1 MRSIGKIIG
10 FLMALMIIVL
20 TLVAYINQSIEKTV
34 KDHLRV
40 GTTYM
45 TMNNPF
51 YEVINAEIE
60 KEITEQGGTVFT
72 RDPALSSE
80 KQVEQI
86 QYFIDQEMDVIILNP
101 VKSDDK
107 ATKQM
112 VQKAEKSGIKV
123 IVVDSQLSD
132 KVHVTSTIV
141 SDNYQAGV
149 LLAEDLKSRRD
160 KGNILILEHR
170 DAVSGNQRIKGFTD
184 CIARDKGFRIVA
196 KKESLGQTEVSMPVV
211 ERVLKSGTGF
221 DVVMALNDLAA
232 IGAVA
237 ALDKNDIEN
246 SILIY
251 GVDGAPDMK
260 NLLATTDDVTATVA
274 QSPLAMGHK
283 AAQLALNVS
292 KGKSVP
298 SRVVIPV
305 MLMTKNSIGDYD
317 LKGWQ

>member
-10 FLMALMIIVL
+10 FLMALMIMVL
-20 TLVAYINQSIEKTV
+20 TLVVYINQSIEKTV

-305 MLMTKNSIGDYD
+305 TLMTKKSIGDYD

>member
-305 MLMTKNSIGDYD
+305 TLMTKKSIGDYD

>member
-10 FLMALMIIVL
+10 FLMALMIMVL
-20 TLVAYINQSIEKTV
+20 TLVVYINQSIEKTV
-34 KDHLRV
+34 KDHFRV

-160 KGNILILEHR
+160 KGNILILEHQ

-305 MLMTKNSIGDYD
+305 TLMTKKSIGDYD

>member
-1 MRSIGKIIG
+1 MQR
-10 FLMALMIIVL
+10 
-20 TLVAYINQSIEKTV
+20 
-34 KDHLRV
+34 
-40 GTTYM
+40 
-45 TMNNPF
+45 
-51 YEVINAEIE
+51 E

-298 SRVVIPV
+298 SRVIIPV
-305 MLMTKNSIGDYD
+305 TLMTKKSIGDYD

>member
-10 FLMALMIIVL
+10 FLMALMIMVL

-305 MLMTKNSIGDYD
+305 MLMTKKSIGDYD

>member
-10 FLMALMIIVL
+10 FLMALMIMVL
-20 TLVAYINQSIEKTV
+20 TLVVYINQSIEKTV

-237 ALDKNDIEN
+237 ALDKNDIDN

-305 MLMTKNSIGDYD
+305 TLMTKKSIGDYD

>member
-10 FLMALMIIVL
+10 FLMALMIMVL
-20 TLVAYINQSIEKTV
+20 TLVVYINQSIDKTV

-305 MLMTKNSIGDYD
+305 MLMTKKSIGDYD

>member
-1 MRSIGKIIG
+1 MRSIRKILG
-10 FLMALMIIVL
+10 L
-20 TLVAYINQSIEKTV
+20 LVALILLVLVVVMYLNQKISATDNSRLK
-34 KDHLRV
+34 V

-72 RDPALSSE
+72 RDPALSSK

-101 VKSDDK
+101 VKSDDV
-107 ATKQM
+107 ATKRM

-132 KVHVTSTIV
+132 KVAVTSTIV
-141 SDNYQAGV
+141 SDNYQAGA
-149 LLAEDLKSRRD
+149 LLAEDLKTRKD
-160 KGNILILEHR
+160 KADILMLEHR

-184 CIARDKGFRIVA
+184 NIASDKRFRIVS
-196 KKESLGQTEVSMPVV
+196 KEESLGQTEVAMPVV
-211 ERVLKSGTGF
+211 ERVLQSGKSF

-237 ALDKNDIEN
+237 ALDKNDIEKP
-246 SILIY
+246 ILIY
-251 GVDGAPDMK
+251 GVDGSPDMK

-283 AAQLALNVS
+283 AAQLALMIS
-292 KGKSVP
+292 KGKTVASK
-298 SRVVIPV
+298 VVIPV
-305 MLMTKNSIGDYD
+305 TLITKKSIDDYD

>member
-72 RDPALSSE
+72 RNPALSSE

-211 ERVLKSGTGF
+211 ERVLKSGKGF

-305 MLMTKNSIGDYD
+305 TLMTKKSIGDYD

>member
-10 FLMALMIIVL
+10 FLMALMIMVL
-20 TLVAYINQSIEKTV
+20 TLVVYINQSIEKTV

-283 AAQLALNVS
+283 AAQIALNVS

-305 MLMTKNSIGDYD
+305 TLMTKKSIGDYD

>member
-10 FLMALMIIVL
+10 FLMALMIMVL
-20 TLVAYINQSIEKTV
+20 TLVVYINQSIEKTV

-141 SDNYQAGV
+141 SDNYQAGI

>member
-10 FLMALMIIVL
+10 FLMALMIMVL

-246 SILIY
+246 SIIIY

-298 SRVVIPV
+298 SRVIIPV
-305 MLMTKNSIGDYD
+305 TLMTKKSIGDYD

>member
-10 FLMALMIIVL
+10 FLMALMIMVL
-20 TLVAYINQSIEKTV
+20 TLVVYINQSIEKTV

-305 MLMTKNSIGDYD
+305 MLMTKKSIGDYD

>member
-10 FLMALMIIVL
+10 FLMALMIMVL

-184 CIARDKGFRIVA
+184 SISKDKGFRIVA

-283 AAQLALNVS
+283 AAQIALNVS

-305 MLMTKNSIGDYD
+305 TLMTKKSIGDYD

>member
-10 FLMALMIIVL
+10 FLMALMIMVL

>member
-20 TLVAYINQSIEKTV
+20 TLVVYINQSIEKTV
-34 KDHLRV
+34 KDYLRV

-283 AAQLALNVS
+283 AAQLALNIS

-305 MLMTKNSIGDYD
+305 TLMTKKSISDYD

>member
-20 TLVAYINQSIEKTV
+20 TLVVYINQSIEKTV

-112 VQKAEKSGIKV
+112 VQKAVKSGIKV

-305 MLMTKNSIGDYD
+305 TLMTKKSIGDYD

>member
-10 FLMALMIIVL
+10 FLMALMIMVL
-20 TLVAYINQSIEKTV
+20 TLVVYINQSIDKTV

-237 ALDKNDIEN
+237 ALDKNDIDN

-305 MLMTKNSIGDYD
+305 TLMTKKSIGDYD

>member
-20 TLVAYINQSIEKTV
+20 TLVVYINQSIEKTV

-298 SRVVIPV
+298 SRVIIPV
-305 MLMTKNSIGDYD
+305 TLMTKKSIGDYD

>member
-10 FLMALMIIVL
+10 FLMALMIMVL

-305 MLMTKNSIGDYD
+305 TLMTKKSIGDYD